1 VFGAGYVVD
10 RLKMEAVVAVLRPK
24 HGSVVLSNELL
35 LASYDILLVEM
46 RALSA
51 RDKGVQTVKQL
62 PSTNILL
69 DDEPSEALSSFLYRF
84 TGGENG
90 GIRGTNFVVYCTC
103 YCVLY
108 LPFSTV
114 FFSELCILSNIE
126 TSIFLL
132 KTTYFCF
139 IVNMW
144 LVLYKM
150 V

>member
-1 VFGAGYVVD
+1 MFGAGCVVD
-10 RLKMEAVVAVLRPK
+10 CLKMEAVVAVLRPK

-46 RALSA
+46 RALSD

-90 GIRGTNFVVYCTC
+90 GIRGTNFVVHCTC
-103 YCVLY
+103 IVY
-108 LPFSTV
+108 LSFSTV
-114 FFSELCILSNIE
+114 FRVMYFNTHSWAAPGYLLCGVSMGA
-126 TSIFLL
+126 TPRA
-132 KTTYFCF
+132 
-139 IVNMW
+139 
-144 LVLYKM
+144 
-150 V
+150 